1 MHPADVVN
9 AYLAKHGLQ
18 THVQAALQH
27 VVNEQSP
34 EPLLVFSKFFAAKHA
49 ETVKTSCGET
59 SPEED
64 IGVSAGVCTRQG
76 TRSYMEDRAL
86 ACALAPGLLYAA
98 VFDGHVGDAAAEYCA
113 QELHR
118 TVRSRLGGT
127 NDDALEAAL
136 EGAFESTN
144 AAFLAATAPDEVAG
158 TTACVLLRVSHAD
171 TLSVHAANAGDSRA
185 VLCLAHA
192 GGAVSGTHAVE
203 QLTRDHKPDDPDET
217 TRIEAAGGS
226 IWDMEDGC
234 GGRVVGPDNVSM
246 LQVAR
251 SLGSLPPCL
260 PLPACMCSP
269 RRLRLPTGGARRG
282 VLVHAPRAA
291 ALCARG
297 GREAPHAPR

>member
-1 MHPADVVN
+1 MTLVDRSLRAFVWPPLRMHSAEVVN

-27 VVNEQSP
+27 VVNEQSS

-49 ETVKTSCGET
+49 ETVKTSCG
-59 SPEED
+59 EED

-113 QELHR
+113 QELHHA
-118 TVRSRLGGT
+118 VRSRLGDAT

-260 PLPACMCSP
+260 HLPACMCSP
-269 RRLRLPTGGARRG
+269 RRLRLPTGGT
-282 VLVHAPRAA
+282 
-291 ALCARG
+291 
-297 GREAPHAPR
+297 